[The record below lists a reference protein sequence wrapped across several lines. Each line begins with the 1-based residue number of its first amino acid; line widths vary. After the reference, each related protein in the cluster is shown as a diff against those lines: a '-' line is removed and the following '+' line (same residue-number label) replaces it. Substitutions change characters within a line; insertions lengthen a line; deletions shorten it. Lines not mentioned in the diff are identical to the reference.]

1 MLTLLSSLAIK
12 YGQALVVTAVSL
24 IVRQIEKNATVKK
37 YTDKIDAM
45 IKANQP
51 Q

>member
-1 MLTLLSSLAIK
+1 MIALLSSFAIK
-12 YGQALVVTAVSL
+12 CSQALVVTAVSL
-24 IVRQIEKNATVKK
+24 IVRQIEKKATVKK

-51 Q
+51 